1 MKIQDIDTVIK
12 DVLYAIIWEGSEAN
26 EFTRFLNDCRS
37 LDFLEEFFES
47 NWADIEFGYYSD
59 RAKTVHEACKIT
71 IDDVVSLNDII
82 IDKAEESKV
91 DRTSSLSE
99 LFDPLSNNDFST
111 AYRLTKVYQKGT
123 WIRLYAIRLKNNVFV
138 ITGWTIKL
146 TKNNGDRLHTQN
158 EILKIKMAD
167 NFLRENCYEYP
178 EDLERDN

>member
-1 MKIQDIDTVIK
+1 M
-12 DVLYAIIWEGSEAN
+12 
-26 EFTRFLNDCRS
+26 
-37 LDFLEEFFES
+37 
-47 NWADIEFGYYSD
+47 
-59 RAKTVHEACKIT
+59 
-71 IDDVVSLNDII
+71 VSLNDII

-167 NFLRENCYEYP
+167 NFLRETVMNIP
-178 EDLERDN
+178 KTLNVIINN